1 MRCSARCINLNCS
14 KSIQL
19 DHSIVESFAQG
30 GRTVITSR
38 VYPTKAIDGA
48 ARVFMFNN
56 ATGLNVKASAKIW
69 QMDSADIH
77 PFPL

>member
-1 MRCSARCINLNCS
+1 M
-14 KSIQL
+14 